1 MMKDVIYD
9 VYKSRTTPDTHN
21 NVSDLIGLY
30 IKKNMSVLTDGLI
43 NNYPILGETTRNRF
57 ASYYNITP
65 EDWKIISKSP
75 EYKLMARLA
84 DPLKLGLLYSYYET
98 RNPIFI
104 NFLGI
109 LCYSLYM
116 FKYFPRK
123 FNKLIMQYTIDE
135 FDARL
140 DYNKLGRNLL
150 IVIGK
155 KTETFLNNW
164 EKRITKHPS
173 DKLFREML
181 KDFTPRYN
189 NMINSIA
196 TAYHKNFNDP
206 DVRIQIAY
214 AKSADGKNNVAG
226 AGLFEA
232 IREIAM
238 NSLQSSSDKIL
249 TMIGLGS
256 NNPKNLK
263 YRTVFISKLPDQYIN
278 TSRICSNILDE
289 WMKRNPDHLT
299 MKNFR
304 IGFVRSMSVAR
315 NITYIFDGLDNIVY
329 NILIDKT
336 REETRMFNKIQ
347 MRKWLYQYMILTLY
361 LASGQLSVNI
371 ASLESINDIENET
384 LNGFDNTEVK

>member
-1 MMKDVIYD
+1 MKDVIYEI
-9 VYKSRTTPDTHN
+9 YKSRTTPDTHN

-75 EYKLMARLA
+75 EYRLMARLA

-155 KTETFLNNW
+155 KTESFLQNW
-164 EKRITKHPS
+164 EKRITKTPS

-238 NSLQSSSDKIL
+238 NSLQTPSSRIL
-249 TMIGLGS
+249 DMIGLGN
-256 NNPKNLK
+256 NNPKNIK
-263 YRTVFISKLPDQYIN
+263 YRTLMIAKLGDQYIN
-278 TSRICSNILDE
+278 TSRLCSNILDE
-289 WMKRNPDHLT
+289 WMKRNSEHLT

-304 IGFVRSMSVAR
+304 LGFVRAMSIAR
-315 NITYIFDGLDNIVY
+315 HITYIFDGIDNVIY
-329 NILIDKT
+329 NMLADKP
-336 REETRMFNKIQ
+336 REETRIFNKVQ
-347 MRKWLYQYMILTLY
+347 MRKWIYQYLILTLY
-361 LASGQLSVNI
+361 LSSGKLSVDI
-371 ASLESINDIENET
+371 GALESINDLYIDT
-384 LNGFDNTEVK
+384 LNGFDLTEVE

>member
-1 MMKDVIYD
+1 MKDVIYEI
-9 VYKSRTTPDTHN
+9 YKSRTTPDTHN

-65 EDWKIISKSP
+65 DDWKIISKSP
-75 EYKLMARLA
+75 EYRLMARLA

-155 KTETFLNNW
+155 KTESFLQNW
-164 EKRITKHPS
+164 EKRITKTPS

-238 NSLQSSSDKIL
+238 NSLQTPSSRIL
-249 TMIGLGS
+249 DMIGLGN
-256 NNPKNLK
+256 NNPKNIK
-263 YRTVFISKLPDQYIN
+263 YRTLMIAKLGDQYIN
-278 TSRICSNILDE
+278 TSRLCSNILDE
-289 WMKRNPDHLT
+289 WMKRNSEHLT

-304 IGFVRSMSVAR
+304 LGFVRAMSIAR
-315 NITYIFDGLDNIVY
+315 HITYIFDGIDNVIY
-329 NILIDKT
+329 NMLADKP
-336 REETRMFNKIQ
+336 REETRIFNKVQ
-347 MRKWLYQYMILTLY
+347 MRKWIYQYLILTLY
-361 LASGQLSVNI
+361 LSSGKLSVDI
-371 ASLESINDIENET
+371 GALESINDLYIDT
-384 LNGFDNTEVK
+384 LNGFDLTEVE

>member
-1 MMKDVIYD
+1 MKDVIYNI
-9 VYKSRTTPDTHN
+9 YKERTTKETHDN
-21 NVSDLIGLY
+21 ISDLIGLY

-43 NNYPILGETTRNRF
+43 NNYPILGESTRNKF
-57 ASYYNITP
+57 AAFYNISP
-65 EDWKIISKSP
+65 NDWKEITKSS

-84 DPLKLGLLYSYYET
+84 DPLKLGLLFSYFET

-155 KTETFLNNW
+155 KTESFIQNW
-164 EKRITKHPS
+164 EKRITKNPT

-238 NSLQSSSDKIL
+238 NNLQSPSSRIL
-249 TMIGLGS
+249 DMIGLGN
-256 NNPKNLK
+256 NNPKNMK
-263 YRTVFISKLPDQYIN
+263 YRTLLISRLGDQYIN
-278 TSRICSNILDE
+278 TSRVCSNILDE
-289 WMKRNPDHLT
+289 WMKRNSDKLT

-304 IGFVRSMSVAR
+304 LGFVKSMSIAR
-315 NITYIFDGLDNIVY
+315 HITYIFDALDNIIY
-329 NILIDKT
+329 NMMADKP
-336 REETRMFNKIQ
+336 REEARLYNKVQ
-347 MRKWLYQYMILTLY
+347 LRKWLYQYLLLVLY
-361 LASGQLSVNI
+361 LSSGQLSVDI
-371 ASLESINDIENET
+371 SALESISTDYDT
-384 LNGFDNTEVK
+384 LNGFDLTEV

>member
-1 MMKDVIYD
+1 MKDVIYEI
-9 VYKSRTTPDTHN
+9 YKSRTTPDTHN

-65 EDWKIISKSP
+65 DDWKIISKSP
-75 EYKLMARLA
+75 EYRLMARLA

-155 KTETFLNNW
+155 KTESFIQNW
-164 EKRITKHPS
+164 EKRITKTPS

-238 NSLQSSSDKIL
+238 NSLQTPSSRIL
-249 TMIGLGS
+249 DMIGLGN
-256 NNPKNLK
+256 NNPKNIK
-263 YRTVFISKLPDQYIN
+263 YRTLMIAKLGDQYIN
-278 TSRICSNILDE
+278 TSRLCSNILDE
-289 WMKRNPDHLT
+289 WMKRNSEHLT

-304 IGFVRSMSVAR
+304 LGFVRAMSIAR
-315 NITYIFDGLDNIVY
+315 HITYIFDGIDNVIY
-329 NILIDKT
+329 NMLADKP
-336 REETRMFNKIQ
+336 REETRIFNKVQ
-347 MRKWLYQYMILTLY
+347 MRKWIYQYLILTLY
-361 LASGQLSVNI
+361 LSSGKLSVDI
-371 ASLESINDIENET
+371 GALESINDLYIDT
-384 LNGFDNTEVK
+384 LNGFDLTEVE

>member
-1 MMKDVIYD
+1 MKDVIYEI
-9 VYKSRTTPDTHN
+9 YKSRTTPDTHN

-75 EYKLMARLA
+75 EYRLMARLA

-155 KTETFLNNW
+155 KTESFIQNW
-164 EKRITKHPS
+164 EKRITKTPS

-238 NSLQSSSDKIL
+238 NSLQTPSSRIL
-249 TMIGLGS
+249 DMIGLGN
-256 NNPKNLK
+256 NNPKNIK
-263 YRTVFISKLPDQYIN
+263 YRTLMIAKLGDQYIN
-278 TSRICSNILDE
+278 TSRLCSNILDE
-289 WMKRNPDHLT
+289 WMKRNSEHLT

-304 IGFVRSMSVAR
+304 LGFVRAMSIAR
-315 NITYIFDGLDNIVY
+315 HITYIFDGIDNVIY
-329 NILIDKT
+329 NMLADKP
-336 REETRMFNKIQ
+336 REETRIFNKVQ
-347 MRKWLYQYMILTLY
+347 MRKWIYQYLILTLY
-361 LASGQLSVNI
+361 LSSGKLSVDI
-371 ASLESINDIENET
+371 GALESINDLYIDT
-384 LNGFDNTEVK
+384 LNGFDLTEVK

>member
-1 MMKDVIYD
+1 MKDVIYNI
-9 VYKSRTTPDTHN
+9 YKERTTKETHDN
-21 NVSDLIGLY
+21 ISDLIGLY

-43 NNYPILGETTRNRF
+43 NNYPILGESTRNKF
-57 ASYYNITP
+57 AAFYNISP
-65 EDWKIISKSP
+65 NDWKEITKSS

-84 DPLKLGLLYSYYET
+84 DPLKLGLLFSYFET

-135 FDARL
+135 FDSRL

-155 KTETFLNNW
+155 KTESFIQNW
-164 EKRITKHPS
+164 EKRITKNPS

-238 NSLQSSSDKIL
+238 NNLQSPSSRIL
-249 TMIGLGS
+249 DMIGLGN
-256 NNPKNLK
+256 NNPKNMK
-263 YRTVFISKLPDQYIN
+263 YRTLLISRLGDQYIN
-278 TSRICSNILDE
+278 TSRVCSNILDE
-289 WMKRNPDHLT
+289 WMKRNSDKLT

-304 IGFVRSMSVAR
+304 LGFVRSMSIAR
-315 NITYIFDGLDNIVY
+315 HITYIFDALDNIIY
-329 NILIDKT
+329 NMMADKP
-336 REETRMFNKIQ
+336 REEARLYNKVQ
-347 MRKWLYQYMILTLY
+347 LRKWLYQYLLLVLY
-361 LASGQLSVNI
+361 LSSGQLSVDISALENI
-371 ASLESINDIENET
+371 STDYDT
-384 LNGFDNTEVK
+384 LNGFDLTEV

>member
-1 MMKDVIYD
+1 MKDVIYEI
-9 VYKSRTTPDTHN
+9 YKSRTTPDMHN

-65 EDWKIISKSP
+65 DDWKTISKSP
-75 EYKLMARLA
+75 EYRLMARLA

-155 KTETFLNNW
+155 KTESFIQNW
-164 EKRITKHPS
+164 EKRITKTPS

-238 NSLQSSSDKIL
+238 NSLQTPSSRIL
-249 TMIGLGS
+249 DMIGLGN
-256 NNPKNLK
+256 NNPKNIK
-263 YRTVFISKLPDQYIN
+263 YRTLMIAKLGDQYIN
-278 TSRICSNILDE
+278 TSRLCSNILDE
-289 WMKRNPDHLT
+289 WMKRNSEHLT

-304 IGFVRSMSVAR
+304 LGFVRAMSIAR
-315 NITYIFDGLDNIVY
+315 HITYIFDGIDNVIY
-329 NILIDKT
+329 NMLADKP
-336 REETRMFNKIQ
+336 REETRIFNKVQ
-347 MRKWLYQYMILTLY
+347 MRKWIYQYLILTLY
-361 LASGQLSVNI
+361 LSSGKLSVDI
-371 ASLESINDIENET
+371 GALENINDLYIDT
-384 LNGFDNTEVK
+384 LNGFDLTEVE

>member
-1 MMKDVIYD
+1 MKDVIYEI
-9 VYKSRTTPDTHN
+9 YKSRTTPDTHN

-75 EYKLMARLA
+75 EYRLMARLA

-155 KTETFLNNW
+155 KTESFLQNW
-164 EKRITKHPS
+164 EKRITKTPS

-238 NSLQSSSDKIL
+238 NSLQTPSSRIL
-249 TMIGLGS
+249 DMIGLGN
-256 NNPKNLK
+256 NNPKNIK
-263 YRTVFISKLPDQYIN
+263 YRTLMISKLGDQYIN
-278 TSRICSNILDE
+278 TSRLCSNILDE
-289 WMKRNPDHLT
+289 WMKRNSEHLT

-304 IGFVRSMSVAR
+304 LGFVRAMSIAR
-315 NITYIFDGLDNIVY
+315 HITYIFDGIDNVIY
-329 NILIDKT
+329 NMLADKP
-336 REETRMFNKIQ
+336 REETRIFNKVQ
-347 MRKWLYQYMILTLY
+347 MRKWIYQYLILTLY
-361 LASGQLSVNI
+361 LSSGKLSVDI
-371 ASLESINDIENET
+371 GALESINDLYIDT
-384 LNGFDNTEVK
+384 LNGFDLTEVE

>member
-1 MMKDVIYD
+1 MKDVIYEI
-9 VYKSRTTPDTHN
+9 YKSRTTPDTHN

-30 IKKNMSVLTDGLI
+30 IKKNMTVLTDGLI

-155 KTETFLNNW
+155 KTESFIQNW
-164 EKRITKHPS
+164 EKRITKTPS

-238 NSLQSSSDKIL
+238 NSLQTPSSRIL
-249 TMIGLGS
+249 DMIGLGN
-256 NNPKNLK
+256 NNPKNIK
-263 YRTVFISKLPDQYIN
+263 YRTLMIAKLGDQYIN
-278 TSRICSNILDE
+278 TSRLCSNILDE
-289 WMKRNPDHLT
+289 WMKRNSEHLT

-304 IGFVRSMSVAR
+304 LRFVRAMSIAR
-315 NITYIFDGLDNIVY
+315 HITYIFDGIDNVIY
-329 NILIDKT
+329 NMLADKP
-336 REETRMFNKIQ
+336 REETRIFNKVQ
-347 MRKWLYQYMILTLY
+347 MRKWIYQYLILTLY
-361 LASGQLSVNI
+361 LSSGKLSVDI
-371 ASLESINDIENET
+371 GALESINDLYIDT
-384 LNGFDNTEVK
+384 LNGFDLTEVE

>member
-1 MMKDVIYD
+1 MKDVIYNI
-9 VYKSRTTPDTHN
+9 YKERTTKETHDN
-21 NVSDLIGLY
+21 ISDLIGLY

-43 NNYPILGETTRNRF
+43 NNYPILGESTRNKF
-57 ASYYNITP
+57 AAFYNISP
-65 EDWKIISKSP
+65 NDWKEISKSS
-75 EYKLMARLA
+75 EYRLMARLA
-84 DPLKLGLLYSYYET
+84 DPLKLGLLFSYFET

-155 KTETFLNNW
+155 KTESFIQNW
-164 EKRITKHPS
+164 EKRITKNPS

-238 NSLQSSSDKIL
+238 NNLQSPSSRIL
-249 TMIGLGS
+249 DMIGLGN
-256 NNPKNLK
+256 NNPKNMK
-263 YRTVFISKLPDQYIN
+263 YRTLLISKLGDQYIN
-278 TSRICSNILDE
+278 TSRVCSNILDE
-289 WMKRNPDHLT
+289 WMKRNSDKLT

-304 IGFVRSMSVAR
+304 LGFVRSMSIAR
-315 NITYIFDGLDNIVY
+315 HITYIFDALDNIIY
-329 NILIDKT
+329 NMMADKP
-336 REETRMFNKIQ
+336 REEARLYNKVQ
-347 MRKWLYQYMILTLY
+347 LRKWLYQYLLLVLY
-361 LASGQLSVNI
+361 LSSGQLSVDI
-371 ASLESINDIENET
+371 SALESINTDYDT
-384 LNGFDNTEVK
+384 LNGFDLTEV

>member
-1 MMKDVIYD
+1 MKDVIYNI
-9 VYKSRTTPDTHN
+9 YKERTTKETHDN
-21 NVSDLIGLY
+21 ISDLIGLY

-43 NNYPILGETTRNRF
+43 NNYPILGESTRNKF
-57 ASYYNITP
+57 AAFYNISP
-65 EDWKIISKSP
+65 NDWKEISKSS
-75 EYKLMARLA
+75 EYRLMARLA
-84 DPLKLGLLYSYYET
+84 DPLKLGLLFSYFET

-135 FDARL
+135 FDSRL

-155 KTETFLNNW
+155 KTESFIQNW
-164 EKRITKHPS
+164 EKRITKNPS

-238 NSLQSSSDKIL
+238 NNLQSPSNRIL
-249 TMIGLGS
+249 DMIGLGN
-256 NNPKNLK
+256 NNPKNMK
-263 YRTVFISKLPDQYIN
+263 YRTLLISRLGDQYIN
-278 TSRICSNILDE
+278 TSRVCSNILDE
-289 WMKRNPDHLT
+289 WMKRNSDKLT

-304 IGFVRSMSVAR
+304 LGFVRSMSIAR
-315 NITYIFDGLDNIVY
+315 HITYIFDALDNIIY
-329 NILIDKT
+329 NMMADKP
-336 REETRMFNKIQ
+336 REEARLYNKVQ
-347 MRKWLYQYMILTLY
+347 LRKWLYQYLLLVLY
-361 LASGQLSVNI
+361 LSSGQLSVDI
-371 ASLESINDIENET
+371 SALESINTDYDT
-384 LNGFDNTEVK
+384 LNGFDLTEV

>member
-1 MMKDVIYD
+1 MKDVIYEI
-9 VYKSRTTPDTHN
+9 YKSRTTPDTHN

-65 EDWKIISKSP
+65 DDWKTISKSP
-75 EYKLMARLA
+75 EYRLMARLA

-155 KTETFLNNW
+155 KTESFIQNW
-164 EKRITKHPS
+164 EKRITKTPS

-238 NSLQSSSDKIL
+238 NSLQTPSSRIL
-249 TMIGLGS
+249 DMIGLGN
-256 NNPKNLK
+256 NNPKNIK
-263 YRTVFISKLPDQYIN
+263 YRTLIIAKLGDQYIN
-278 TSRICSNILDE
+278 TSRLCSNILDE
-289 WMKRNPDHLT
+289 WMKRNSEHLT

-304 IGFVRSMSVAR
+304 LGFVRAMSIAR
-315 NITYIFDGLDNIVY
+315 HITYIFDGIDNVIY
-329 NILIDKT
+329 NMLADKP
-336 REETRMFNKIQ
+336 REETRIFNKVQ
-347 MRKWLYQYMILTLY
+347 MRKWIYQYLILTLY
-361 LASGQLSVNI
+361 LSSGKLSVDI
-371 ASLESINDIENET
+371 GALESINDLYIDT
-384 LNGFDNTEVK
+384 LNGFDLTEVE

>member
-1 MMKDVIYD
+1 MKDVIYEI
-9 VYKSRTTPDTHN
+9 YKSRTTPDTHN

-65 EDWKIISKSP
+65 EDWKVISKSP
-75 EYKLMARLA
+75 EYRLMARLA

-155 KTETFLNNW
+155 KTESFIQNW
-164 EKRITKHPS
+164 EKRITKTPS

-238 NSLQSSSDKIL
+238 NSLQTPSSRIL
-249 TMIGLGS
+249 DMIGLGN
-256 NNPKNLK
+256 NNPKNIK
-263 YRTVFISKLPDQYIN
+263 YRTLMIAKLGDQYIN
-278 TSRICSNILDE
+278 TSRLCSNILDE
-289 WMKRNPDHLT
+289 WMKRNSEHLT

-304 IGFVRSMSVAR
+304 LGFVRAMSIAR
-315 NITYIFDGLDNIVY
+315 HITYIFDGIDNVIY
-329 NILIDKT
+329 NMLADKP
-336 REETRMFNKIQ
+336 REETRIFNKVQ
-347 MRKWLYQYMILTLY
+347 MRKWIYQYLILTLY
-361 LASGQLSVNI
+361 LSSGKLSVDI
-371 ASLESINDIENET
+371 GALESINDLYIDT
-384 LNGFDNTEVK
+384 LNGFDLTEVE

>member
-1 MMKDVIYD
+1 MKDVIYNI
-9 VYKSRTTPDTHN
+9 YKERTTKETHDN
-21 NVSDLIGLY
+21 ISDLIGLY

-43 NNYPILGETTRNRF
+43 NNYPILGESTRNKF
-57 ASYYNITP
+57 AAFYNISP
-65 EDWKIISKSP
+65 NDWKEISKSS
-75 EYKLMARLA
+75 EYRLMARLA
-84 DPLKLGLLYSYYET
+84 DTLKLGLLFSYFET

-135 FDARL
+135 FDSRL

-155 KTETFLNNW
+155 KTESFIQNW
-164 EKRITKHPS
+164 EKRITKNPS

-238 NSLQSSSDKIL
+238 NNLQSPSSRIL
-249 TMIGLGS
+249 DMIGLGN
-256 NNPKNLK
+256 NNPKNMK
-263 YRTVFISKLPDQYIN
+263 YRTLLISRLGDQYIN
-278 TSRICSNILDE
+278 TSRVCSNILDE
-289 WMKRNPDHLT
+289 WMKRNSDKLT

-304 IGFVRSMSVAR
+304 LGFVRSMSIAR
-315 NITYIFDGLDNIVY
+315 HITYIFDALDNIIY
-329 NILIDKT
+329 NMMADKP
-336 REETRMFNKIQ
+336 REEARLYNKVQ
-347 MRKWLYQYMILTLY
+347 LRKWLYQYLLLVLY
-361 LASGQLSVNI
+361 LSSGQLSVDI
-371 ASLESINDIENET
+371 SALESINTDYDT
-384 LNGFDNTEVK
+384 LNGFDLTEV

>member
-1 MMKDVIYD
+1 MKDVIYEI
-9 VYKSRTTPDTHN
+9 YKSRTTPDTHN

-43 NNYPILGETTRNRF
+43 NNYPILGESTRNRF

-65 EDWKIISKSP
+65 EDWKTISKSP
-75 EYKLMARLA
+75 EYRLMARLA

-155 KTETFLNNW
+155 KTETFLQNW
-164 EKRITKHPS
+164 DRRITKQPS

-214 AKSADGKNNVAG
+214 AKSTDGKNNVAG

-238 NSLQSSSDKIL
+238 NSLQTPSNRIL
-249 TMIGLGS
+249 DMIGLGN
-256 NNPKNLK
+256 NNPKNMK
-263 YRTVFISKLPDQYIN
+263 YRTLIIAKLGGQYIN
-278 TSRICSNILDE
+278 SSRLCSNILDE
-289 WMKRNPDHLT
+289 WMKRNSEHLT

-304 IGFVRSMSVAR
+304 LGFVRAMSIAR
-315 NITYIFDGLDNIVY
+315 HITYIFDGIDNMIY
-329 NILIDKT
+329 NMLSDKP
-336 REETRMFNKIQ
+336 REETRMYNKVQ
-347 MRKWLYQYMILTLY
+347 MRKWLYQYLILTLY
-361 LASGQLSVNI
+361 LSSGKLSVDI
-371 ASLESINDIENET
+371 GALESINDLDIYT

>member
-1 MMKDVIYD
+1 MKDIIYST
-9 VYKSRTTPDTHN
+9 YKSRTTSDTHN

-43 NNYPILGETTRNRF
+43 NNYPILGEATRNRF
-57 ASYYNITP
+57 ASYYNISP
-65 EDWKIISKSP
+65 EDWRNITKSP

-98 RNPIFI
+98 KNPIFI

-109 LCYSLYM
+109 VCYSLYM

-155 KTETFLNNW
+155 KTESFIQNW
-164 EKRITKHPS
+164 EKRITKTPS

-214 AKSADGKNNVAG
+214 SKSADGKNNVAG

-238 NSLQSSSDKIL
+238 NSLQTASSRIL
-249 TMIGLGS
+249 DMIGLSS
-256 NNPKNLK
+256 NNPKNMK
-263 YRTVFISKLPDQYIN
+263 YRTLIISKFSDQYIN
-278 TSRICSNILDE
+278 TSRLCSNLLDE
-289 WMKRNPDHLT
+289 WMKRNSEHLT

-304 IGFVRSMSVAR
+304 LTFVRGMSVAR
-315 NITYIFDGLDNIVY
+315 HITYIYDGIDNIIY
-329 NILIDKT
+329 NMMSDKP
-336 REETRMFNKIQ
+336 REEARLFNKVQ
-347 MRKWLYQYMILTLY
+347 LRKWIYQYLLLTLY
-361 LASGQLSVNI
+361 LSSNKLSVDI
-371 ASLESINDIENET
+371 GALESINELYIDT
-384 LNGFDNTEVK
+384 LNGFDLTEVN

>member
-1 MMKDVIYD
+1 MKDVIYEI
-9 VYKSRTTPDTHN
+9 YKSRTTPDTHN

-75 EYKLMARLA
+75 EYRLMARLA

-155 KTETFLNNW
+155 KTESFIQNW
-164 EKRITKHPS
+164 EKRITKTPS

-238 NSLQSSSDKIL
+238 NSLQTPSSRIL
-249 TMIGLGS
+249 DMIGLGN
-256 NNPKNLK
+256 NNPKNIK
-263 YRTVFISKLPDQYIN
+263 YRTLMISKLGDQYIN
-278 TSRICSNILDE
+278 TSRLCSNILDE
-289 WMKRNPDHLT
+289 WMKRNSEHLT

-304 IGFVRSMSVAR
+304 LGFVRAMSIAR
-315 NITYIFDGLDNIVY
+315 HITYIFDGIDNVIY
-329 NILIDKT
+329 NMLADKP
-336 REETRMFNKIQ
+336 REETRIFNKVQ
-347 MRKWLYQYMILTLY
+347 MRKWIYQYLILTLY
-361 LASGQLSVNI
+361 LSSGKLSVDI
-371 ASLESINDIENET
+371 GALESINDLYIDT
-384 LNGFDNTEVK
+384 LNGFDLTEVE

>member
-1 MMKDVIYD
+1 MKDVIYEI
-9 VYKSRTTPDTHN
+9 YKSRTTPDTHN

-75 EYKLMARLA
+75 EYRLMARLA

-155 KTETFLNNW
+155 KTESFIQNW
-164 EKRITKHPS
+164 EKRITKIPS

-238 NSLQSSSDKIL
+238 NSLQTPSSRIL
-249 TMIGLGS
+249 DMIGLGN
-256 NNPKNLK
+256 NNPKNIK
-263 YRTVFISKLPDQYIN
+263 YRTLMIAKLGDQYIN
-278 TSRICSNILDE
+278 TSRLCSNILDE
-289 WMKRNPDHLT
+289 WMKRNSEHLT

-304 IGFVRSMSVAR
+304 LGFVRAMSIAR
-315 NITYIFDGLDNIVY
+315 HITYIFDGIDNVIY
-329 NILIDKT
+329 NMLADKP
-336 REETRMFNKIQ
+336 REETRIFNKVQ
-347 MRKWLYQYMILTLY
+347 MRKWIYQYLILTLY
-361 LASGQLSVNI
+361 LSSGKLSVDI
-371 ASLESINDIENET
+371 GALESINDLYIDT
-384 LNGFDNTEVK
+384 LNGFDLTEVE

>member
-1 MMKDVIYD
+1 MKDVIYEI
-9 VYKSRTTPDTHN
+9 YKSRTTPDTHN

-75 EYKLMARLA
+75 EYRLMARLA

-155 KTETFLNNW
+155 KTESFIQNW
-164 EKRITKHPS
+164 EKRITKTPS

-238 NSLQSSSDKIL
+238 NSLQTPSSRIL
-249 TMIGLGS
+249 DMIGLGN
-256 NNPKNLK
+256 NNPKNIK
-263 YRTVFISKLPDQYIN
+263 YRTLIITKLGDQYIN
-278 TSRICSNILDE
+278 TSRLCSNILDE
-289 WMKRNPDHLT
+289 WMKRNSEHLT

-304 IGFVRSMSVAR
+304 LGFVRAMSIAR
-315 NITYIFDGLDNIVY
+315 HITYIFDGIDNVIY
-329 NILIDKT
+329 NMLADKP
-336 REETRMFNKIQ
+336 REETRIFNKVQ
-347 MRKWLYQYMILTLY
+347 MRKWIYQYLILTLY
-361 LASGQLSVNI
+361 LSSGKLSVDI
-371 ASLESINDIENET
+371 GALESINDLYIDT
-384 LNGFDNTEVK
+384 LNGFDLTEVE

>member
-1 MMKDVIYD
+1 MKDVIYNI
-9 VYKSRTTPDTHN
+9 YKERTTKETHDN
-21 NVSDLIGLY
+21 ISDLIGLY

-43 NNYPILGETTRNRF
+43 NNYPILGESTRNKF
-57 ASYYNITP
+57 ATFYNISP
-65 EDWKIISKSP
+65 NDWKEISKSS
-75 EYKLMARLA
+75 EYRLMARLA
-84 DPLKLGLLYSYYET
+84 DPLKLGLLFSYFET

-155 KTETFLNNW
+155 KTESFIQNW
-164 EKRITKHPS
+164 EKRITKNPS

-238 NSLQSSSDKIL
+238 NNLQSPSSRIL
-249 TMIGLGS
+249 DMIGLGN
-256 NNPKNLK
+256 NNPKNMK
-263 YRTVFISKLPDQYIN
+263 YRTLLISRLGDQYIN
-278 TSRICSNILDE
+278 TSRVCSNILDE
-289 WMKRNPDHLT
+289 WMKRNSDKLT

-304 IGFVRSMSVAR
+304 LGFVRSMSIAR
-315 NITYIFDGLDNIVY
+315 HITYIFDALDNIIY
-329 NILIDKT
+329 NMMADKP
-336 REETRMFNKIQ
+336 REEARLYNKVQ
-347 MRKWLYQYMILTLY
+347 LRKWLYQYLLLVLY
-361 LASGQLSVNI
+361 LSSGQLSVDI
-371 ASLESINDIENET
+371 SAFESINTDYDT
-384 LNGFDNTEVK
+384 LNGFDLTEV

>member
-1 MMKDVIYD
+1 MKDVIYEI
-9 VYKSRTTPDTHN
+9 YKSRTTPDTHN

-75 EYKLMARLA
+75 EYRLMARLA

-155 KTETFLNNW
+155 KTESFIQNW
-164 EKRITKHPS
+164 EKRITKTPS

-238 NSLQSSSDKIL
+238 NSLQTPSSRIL
-249 TMIGLGS
+249 DMIGLGN
-256 NNPKNLK
+256 NNPKNIK
-263 YRTVFISKLPDQYIN
+263 YRTLIIAKLGDQYIN
-278 TSRICSNILDE
+278 TSRLCSNILDE
-289 WMKRNPDHLT
+289 WMKRNSEHLT

-304 IGFVRSMSVAR
+304 LGFVRAMSIAR
-315 NITYIFDGLDNIVY
+315 HITYIFDGIDNVIY
-329 NILIDKT
+329 NMLADKP
-336 REETRMFNKIQ
+336 REETRIFNKVQ
-347 MRKWLYQYMILTLY
+347 MRKWIYQYLILTLY
-361 LASGQLSVNI
+361 LSSGKLSVDI
-371 ASLESINDIENET
+371 GALESINDLYIDT
-384 LNGFDNTEVK
+384 LNGFDLTEVE

>member
-1 MMKDVIYD
+1 MKDVIYNI
-9 VYKSRTTPDTHN
+9 YKERTTKETHDN
-21 NVSDLIGLY
+21 ISDLIGLY

-43 NNYPILGETTRNRF
+43 NNYPILGESTRNKF
-57 ASYYNITP
+57 AAFYNISP
-65 EDWKIISKSP
+65 NDWKEISKSP
-75 EYKLMARLA
+75 EYRLMSRLA
-84 DPLKLGLLYSYYET
+84 DPLKLGLLFSYYET

-135 FDARL
+135 FDSRL

-155 KTETFLNNW
+155 KTESFIQNW
-164 EKRITKHPS
+164 EKRITKNPS

-232 IREIAM
+232 IREISM
-238 NSLQSSSDKIL
+238 NNLQSPSSRIL
-249 TMIGLGS
+249 DMIGLGN
-256 NNPKNLK
+256 NNPKNMK
-263 YRTVFISKLPDQYIN
+263 YRTLLISKLGDQYIN
-278 TSRICSNILDE
+278 TSRVCSNILDE
-289 WMKRNPDHLT
+289 WMKRNSDKLT

-304 IGFVRSMSVAR
+304 LGFVKSMSIAR
-315 NITYIFDGLDNIVY
+315 HITYIFDALDNIIY
-329 NILIDKT
+329 NMMADKP
-336 REETRMFNKIQ
+336 REEVRMYNKVQ
-347 MRKWLYQYMILTLY
+347 LRKWLYQYLLLVLY
-361 LASGQLSVNI
+361 LSSGQLSVDI
-371 ASLESINDIENET
+371 SALESINADYDT
-384 LNGFDNTEVK
+384 LNGFDLTEV

>member
-1 MMKDVIYD
+1 MKDVIYEI
-9 VYKSRTTPDTHN
+9 YKSRTTPDTHN
-21 NVSDLIGLY
+21 NVSDLIGIY
-30 IKKNMSVLTDGLI
+30 IKKNMSVLKDGLI

-75 EYKLMARLA
+75 EYRLMARLA

-155 KTETFLNNW
+155 KTESFLQNW
-164 EKRITKHPS
+164 EKHITKTPS

-238 NSLQSSSDKIL
+238 NSLQTPSSRIL
-249 TMIGLGS
+249 DMIGLGN
-256 NNPKNLK
+256 NNPKNIK
-263 YRTVFISKLPDQYIN
+263 YRTLMIAKLGDQYIN
-278 TSRICSNILDE
+278 TSRLCSNILDE
-289 WMKRNPDHLT
+289 WMKRNSEHLT

-304 IGFVRSMSVAR
+304 LGFVRTMSIAR
-315 NITYIFDGLDNIVY
+315 HITYIFDGIDNVIY
-329 NILIDKT
+329 NMLADKP
-336 REETRMFNKIQ
+336 REETRIFNKVQ
-347 MRKWLYQYMILTLY
+347 MRKWIYQYLILTLY
-361 LASGQLSVNI
+361 LSSGKLSVDI
-371 ASLESINDIENET
+371 GALESINDLYIDT
-384 LNGFDNTEVK
+384 LNGFDLTEVE

>member
-1 MMKDVIYD
+1 MKDVIYEI
-9 VYKSRTTPDTHN
+9 YKSRTTPDMHN

-75 EYKLMARLA
+75 EYRLMARLA

-155 KTETFLNNW
+155 KTESFIQNW
-164 EKRITKHPS
+164 EKRITKTPS

-238 NSLQSSSDKIL
+238 NSLQTPSSRIL
-249 TMIGLGS
+249 DMIGLGN
-256 NNPKNLK
+256 NNPKNIK
-263 YRTVFISKLPDQYIN
+263 YRTLMIAKLGDQYIN
-278 TSRICSNILDE
+278 TSRLCSNILDE
-289 WMKRNPDHLT
+289 WMKRNSEHLT

-304 IGFVRSMSVAR
+304 LGFVRAMSIAR
-315 NITYIFDGLDNIVY
+315 HITYIFDGIDNVIY
-329 NILIDKT
+329 NMLADKP
-336 REETRMFNKIQ
+336 REETRIFNKVQ
-347 MRKWLYQYMILTLY
+347 MRKWIYQYLILTLY
-361 LASGQLSVNI
+361 LSSGKLSVDI
-371 ASLESINDIENET
+371 GALESINDLYIDT
-384 LNGFDNTEVK
+384 LNGFDLTEVE

>member
-1 MMKDVIYD
+1 MKDVIYEI
-9 VYKSRTTPDTHN
+9 YKSRTTPDTHN

-65 EDWKIISKSP
+65 DDWKTISKSP
-75 EYKLMARLA
+75 EYRLMARLA

-155 KTETFLNNW
+155 KTESFLQNW
-164 EKRITKHPS
+164 EKRITKTPS

-238 NSLQSSSDKIL
+238 NSLQTPSSRIL
-249 TMIGLGS
+249 DMIGLGN
-256 NNPKNLK
+256 NNPKNIK
-263 YRTVFISKLPDQYIN
+263 YRTLMIAKLGDQYIN
-278 TSRICSNILDE
+278 TSRLCSNILDE
-289 WMKRNPDHLT
+289 WMKRNSEHLT

-304 IGFVRSMSVAR
+304 LGFVRAMSIAR
-315 NITYIFDGLDNIVY
+315 HITYIFDGIDNVIY
-329 NILIDKT
+329 NMLADKS
-336 REETRMFNKIQ
+336 REETRIFNKVQ
-347 MRKWLYQYMILTLY
+347 MRKWIYQYLILTLY
-361 LASGQLSVNI
+361 LSSGKLSVDI
-371 ASLESINDIENET
+371 GALESINDLYIDT
-384 LNGFDNTEVK
+384 LNGFDLTEVE

>member
-1 MMKDVIYD
+1 MKDVIYEI
-9 VYKSRTTPDTHN
+9 YKSRTTPDTHN

-75 EYKLMARLA
+75 EYRLMARLA
-84 DPLKLGLLYSYYET
+84 DPLKLGLLFSYYET

-155 KTETFLNNW
+155 KTESFIQNW
-164 EKRITKHPS
+164 EKRITKTPS

-238 NSLQSSSDKIL
+238 NSLQTPSSRIL
-249 TMIGLGS
+249 DMIGLGN
-256 NNPKNLK
+256 NNPKNIK
-263 YRTVFISKLPDQYIN
+263 YRTLIIAKLGDQYIN
-278 TSRICSNILDE
+278 TSRLCSNILDE
-289 WMKRNPDHLT
+289 WMKRNSEHLT

-304 IGFVRSMSVAR
+304 LGFVRAMSIAR
-315 NITYIFDGLDNIVY
+315 HITYIFDGIDNVIY
-329 NILIDKT
+329 NMLADKP
-336 REETRMFNKIQ
+336 REETRIFNKVQ
-347 MRKWLYQYMILTLY
+347 MRKWIYQYLILTLY
-361 LASGQLSVNI
+361 LSSGKLSVDI
-371 ASLESINDIENET
+371 GALESINDLYIDT
-384 LNGFDNTEVK
+384 LNGFDLTEVE

>member
-1 MMKDVIYD
+1 MKDVIYNI
-9 VYKSRTTPDTHN
+9 YKERTTKETHDN
-21 NVSDLIGLY
+21 ISDLIGLY

-43 NNYPILGETTRNRF
+43 NNYPILGESTRNKF
-57 ASYYNITP
+57 AAFYNISP
-65 EDWKIISKSP
+65 NDWKEITKSS

-84 DPLKLGLLYSYYET
+84 DPLKLGLLFSYFET

-155 KTETFLNNW
+155 KTESFIQNW
-164 EKRITKHPS
+164 EKRITKNPS

-238 NSLQSSSDKIL
+238 NNLQSPSSRIL
-249 TMIGLGS
+249 DMIGLGN
-256 NNPKNLK
+256 NNPKNMK
-263 YRTVFISKLPDQYIN
+263 YRTLLISRLGDQYIN
-278 TSRICSNILDE
+278 TSRVCSNILDE
-289 WMKRNPDHLT
+289 WMKRNSDKLT

-304 IGFVRSMSVAR
+304 LGFVRSMSIAR
-315 NITYIFDGLDNIVY
+315 HITYIFDALDNIIY
-329 NILIDKT
+329 NMMADKP
-336 REETRMFNKIQ
+336 REEARLYNKVQ
-347 MRKWLYQYMILTLY
+347 LRKWLYQYLLLVLY
-361 LASGQLSVNI
+361 LSSGQLSVDI
-371 ASLESINDIENET
+371 SALESINTDYDT
-384 LNGFDNTEVK
+384 LNGFDLTEV

>member
-1 MMKDVIYD
+1 MKDVIYEI
-9 VYKSRTTPDTHN
+9 YKSRTTPDTHN

-43 NNYPILGETTRNRF
+43 NNYPILGESTRNRF

-65 EDWKIISKSP
+65 EDWKAISKSP
-75 EYKLMARLA
+75 EYRLMARLA

-155 KTETFLNNW
+155 KTETFLQNW
-164 EKRITKHPS
+164 DRRITKNPS

-214 AKSADGKNNVAG
+214 AKSTDGKNNVAG

-238 NSLQSSSDKIL
+238 NSLQTPSNRIL
-249 TMIGLGS
+249 DMIGLGN
-256 NNPKNLK
+256 NNPKNMK
-263 YRTVFISKLPDQYIN
+263 YRTLIIAKLGGQYIN
-278 TSRICSNILDE
+278 SSRLCSNILDE
-289 WMKRNPDHLT
+289 WMKRNSEHLT

-304 IGFVRSMSVAR
+304 LGFVRAMSIAR
-315 NITYIFDGLDNIVY
+315 HITYIFDGIDNMIY
-329 NILIDKT
+329 NMLSDKP
-336 REETRMFNKIQ
+336 REETRMYNKVQ
-347 MRKWLYQYMILTLY
+347 MRKWLYQYLILTLY
-361 LASGQLSVNI
+361 LSSGKLSVDI
-371 ASLESINDIENET
+371 GALESISEIDMDT

>member
-1 MMKDVIYD
+1 MKDVIYNI
-9 VYKSRTTPDTHN
+9 YKERTTKETHDN
-21 NVSDLIGLY
+21 ISDLIGLY

-43 NNYPILGETTRNRF
+43 NNYPILGESTRNKF
-57 ASYYNITP
+57 AAFYNISP
-65 EDWKIISKSP
+65 NDWKEITKTS

-84 DPLKLGLLYSYYET
+84 DPLKLGLLFSYFET

-155 KTETFLNNW
+155 KTESFIQNW
-164 EKRITKHPS
+164 EKRITKNPS

-238 NSLQSSSDKIL
+238 NNLQSPSSRIL
-249 TMIGLGS
+249 DMIGLGN
-256 NNPKNLK
+256 NNPKNMK
-263 YRTVFISKLPDQYIN
+263 YRTLLISRLGDQYIN
-278 TSRICSNILDE
+278 TSRVCSNILDE
-289 WMKRNPDHLT
+289 WMKRNSDKLT

-304 IGFVRSMSVAR
+304 LGFVRSMSIAR
-315 NITYIFDGLDNIVY
+315 HITYIFDALDNIIY
-329 NILIDKT
+329 NMMSDKP
-336 REETRMFNKIQ
+336 REEARLYNKVQ
-347 MRKWLYQYMILTLY
+347 LRKWLYQYLLLVLY
-361 LASGQLSVNI
+361 LSSGQLSVDI
-371 ASLESINDIENET
+371 SALESINTDYDT
-384 LNGFDNTEVK
+384 LNGFDLTEV

>member
-1 MMKDVIYD
+1 MKDVIYNI
-9 VYKSRTTPDTHN
+9 YKERTTKETHDN
-21 NVSDLIGLY
+21 ISDLIGLY

-43 NNYPILGETTRNRF
+43 NNYPILGESTRNKF
-57 ASYYNITP
+57 AAFYNISP
-65 EDWKIISKSP
+65 NDWKEISKSS
-75 EYKLMARLA
+75 EYRLMARLA
-84 DPLKLGLLYSYYET
+84 DPLKLGLLFSYFET

-155 KTETFLNNW
+155 KTESFIQNW
-164 EKRITKHPS
+164 EKRITKNPS

-238 NSLQSSSDKIL
+238 NNLQSPSSRIL
-249 TMIGLGS
+249 DMIGLGN
-256 NNPKNLK
+256 NNPKNMK
-263 YRTVFISKLPDQYIN
+263 YRTLLISRLGDQYIN
-278 TSRICSNILDE
+278 TSRVCSNILDE
-289 WMKRNPDHLT
+289 WMKRNSDKLT

-304 IGFVRSMSVAR
+304 LGFVRSMSIAR
-315 NITYIFDGLDNIVY
+315 HITYIFDALDNIIY
-329 NILIDKT
+329 NMMADKP
-336 REETRMFNKIQ
+336 REEARLYNKVQ
-347 MRKWLYQYMILTLY
+347 LRKWLYQYLLLVLY
-361 LASGQLSVNI
+361 LSSGQLSVDI
-371 ASLESINDIENET
+371 SALESINTDYDT
-384 LNGFDNTEVK
+384 LNGFDLTEV

>member
-1 MMKDVIYD
+1 MKDVIYNI
-9 VYKSRTTPDTHN
+9 YKERTTKETHDN
-21 NVSDLIGLY
+21 ISDLIGLY

-43 NNYPILGETTRNRF
+43 NNYPILGESTRNKF
-57 ASYYNITP
+57 ASFYNISP
-65 EDWKIISKSP
+65 NDWKEISKSS
-75 EYKLMARLA
+75 EYRLMARLA
-84 DPLKLGLLYSYYET
+84 DPLKLGLLFSYFET

-155 KTETFLNNW
+155 KTESFIQNW
-164 EKRITKHPS
+164 EKRITKNPS

-238 NSLQSSSDKIL
+238 NNLQSPSSRIL
-249 TMIGLGS
+249 DMIGLGN
-256 NNPKNLK
+256 NNPKNMK
-263 YRTVFISKLPDQYIN
+263 YRTLLISRLGDQYIN
-278 TSRICSNILDE
+278 TSRVCSNILDE
-289 WMKRNPDHLT
+289 WMKRNSDKLT

-304 IGFVRSMSVAR
+304 LGFVKSMSIAR
-315 NITYIFDGLDNIVY
+315 HITYIFDALDNIIY
-329 NILIDKT
+329 NMMSDKP
-336 REETRMFNKIQ
+336 REEARLYNKVQ
-347 MRKWLYQYMILTLY
+347 LRKWLYQYLLLVLY
-361 LASGQLSVNI
+361 LSSGQLSVDI
-371 ASLESINDIENET
+371 SALESINTDYDT
-384 LNGFDNTEVK
+384 LNGFDLTEV

>member
-1 MMKDVIYD
+1 MKDVIYNI
-9 VYKSRTTPDTHN
+9 YKERTTKETHDN
-21 NVSDLIGLY
+21 ISDLIGLY

-43 NNYPILGETTRNRF
+43 NNYPILGESTRNKF
-57 ASYYNITP
+57 AAFYNISP
-65 EDWKIISKSP
+65 NDWKEITKSS
-75 EYKLMARLA
+75 EYRLMARLA
-84 DPLKLGLLYSYYET
+84 DPLKLGLLFSYFET

-155 KTETFLNNW
+155 KTESFIQNW
-164 EKRITKHPS
+164 EKRITKNPS

-238 NSLQSSSDKIL
+238 NNLQSPSSRIL
-249 TMIGLGS
+249 DMIGLGN
-256 NNPKNLK
+256 NNPKNMK
-263 YRTVFISKLPDQYIN
+263 YRTLLISRLGDQYIN
-278 TSRICSNILDE
+278 TSRVCSNILDE
-289 WMKRNPDHLT
+289 WMKRNSDKLT

-304 IGFVRSMSVAR
+304 LGFVRSMSIAR
-315 NITYIFDGLDNIVY
+315 HITYIFDALDNIIY
-329 NILIDKT
+329 NMMSDKP
-336 REETRMFNKIQ
+336 REEARLYNKVQ
-347 MRKWLYQYMILTLY
+347 LRKWLYQYLLLVLY
-361 LASGQLSVNI
+361 LSSGQLSVDI
-371 ASLESINDIENET
+371 SALESINTDYDT
-384 LNGFDNTEVK
+384 LNGFDLTEV

>member
-1 MMKDVIYD
+1 MKDVIYNI
-9 VYKSRTTPDTHN
+9 YKERTTKETHDN
-21 NVSDLIGLY
+21 ISDLIGLY

-43 NNYPILGETTRNRF
+43 NNYPILGESTRDKF
-57 ASYYNITP
+57 AAFYNISP
-65 EDWKIISKSP
+65 NDWKEISKSS

-84 DPLKLGLLYSYYET
+84 DPLKLGLLFSYFET

-155 KTETFLNNW
+155 KTESFIQNW
-164 EKRITKHPS
+164 EKRITKNPS

-238 NSLQSSSDKIL
+238 NNLQSPSSRIL
-249 TMIGLGS
+249 DMIGLGN
-256 NNPKNLK
+256 NNPKNMK
-263 YRTVFISKLPDQYIN
+263 YRTLLISRLGDQYIN
-278 TSRICSNILDE
+278 TSRVCSNILDE
-289 WMKRNPDHLT
+289 WMKRNSDKLT

-304 IGFVRSMSVAR
+304 LGFVRSMSIAR
-315 NITYIFDGLDNIVY
+315 HITYIFDALDNIIY
-329 NILIDKT
+329 NMMADKP
-336 REETRMFNKIQ
+336 REEARLYNKVQ
-347 MRKWLYQYMILTLY
+347 LRKWLYQYLLLVLY
-361 LASGQLSVNI
+361 LSSGQLSVDI
-371 ASLESINDIENET
+371 SALESINTDYDT
-384 LNGFDNTEVK
+384 LNGFDLTEV

>member
-1 MMKDVIYD
+1 MKDVIYNI
-9 VYKSRTTPDTHN
+9 YKERTTKETHDN
-21 NVSDLIGLY
+21 ISDLISLY

-43 NNYPILGETTRNRF
+43 NNYPILGESTRNKF
-57 ASYYNITP
+57 AAFYNISP
-65 EDWKIISKSP
+65 NDWKEITKSS

-84 DPLKLGLLYSYYET
+84 DPLKLGLLFSYFET

-135 FDARL
+135 FDSRL

-155 KTETFLNNW
+155 KTESFIQNW
-164 EKRITKHPS
+164 EKRITKNPS

-238 NSLQSSSDKIL
+238 NNLQSPSSRIL
-249 TMIGLGS
+249 DMIGLGN
-256 NNPKNLK
+256 NNPKNMK
-263 YRTVFISKLPDQYIN
+263 YRTLLISRLGDQYIN
-278 TSRICSNILDE
+278 TSRVCSNILDE
-289 WMKRNPDHLT
+289 WMKRNSDKLT

-304 IGFVRSMSVAR
+304 LGFVKSMSIAR
-315 NITYIFDGLDNIVY
+315 HITYIFDALDNIIY
-329 NILIDKT
+329 NMMADKP
-336 REETRMFNKIQ
+336 REEARLYNKVQ
-347 MRKWLYQYMILTLY
+347 LRKWLYQYLLLVLY
-361 LASGQLSVNI
+361 LSSGQLSVDI
-371 ASLESINDIENET
+371 SALESINTDYDT
-384 LNGFDNTEVK
+384 LNGFDLTEV

>member
-1 MMKDVIYD
+1 MKDVIYEI
-9 VYKSRTTPDTHN
+9 YKSRTTPDTHN

-65 EDWKIISKSP
+65 DDWKIISKSP
-75 EYKLMARLA
+75 EYRLMARLA

-155 KTETFLNNW
+155 KTESFLQNW
-164 EKRITKHPS
+164 EKRITKTPS

-238 NSLQSSSDKIL
+238 NSLQTPSSRIL
-249 TMIGLGS
+249 DMIGLGN
-256 NNPKNLK
+256 NNPKNIK
-263 YRTVFISKLPDQYIN
+263 YRTLIIAKLGDQYIN
-278 TSRICSNILDE
+278 TSRLCSNILDE
-289 WMKRNPDHLT
+289 WMKRNSEHLT

-304 IGFVRSMSVAR
+304 LGFVRAMSIAR
-315 NITYIFDGLDNIVY
+315 HITYIFDGIDNVIY
-329 NILIDKT
+329 NMLADKP
-336 REETRMFNKIQ
+336 REETRIFNKVQ
-347 MRKWLYQYMILTLY
+347 MRKWIYQYLILTLY
-361 LASGQLSVNI
+361 LSSGKLSVDI
-371 ASLESINDIENET
+371 GALESINDLYIDT
-384 LNGFDNTEVK
+384 LNGFDLTEVE

>member
-1 MMKDVIYD
+1 MKDVIYNI
-9 VYKSRTTPDTHN
+9 YKERTTKETHDN
-21 NVSDLIGLY
+21 ISDLIGLY

-43 NNYPILGETTRNRF
+43 NNYPILGESTRNKF
-57 ASYYNITP
+57 AAFYNISP
-65 EDWKIISKSP
+65 NDWKEISKSS
-75 EYKLMARLA
+75 EYRLMARLA
-84 DPLKLGLLYSYYET
+84 DPLKLGLLFSYFET

-155 KTETFLNNW
+155 KTESFIQNW
-164 EKRITKHPS
+164 EKRITKNPS

-238 NSLQSSSDKIL
+238 NNLQSPSSRIL
-249 TMIGLGS
+249 DMIGLGN
-256 NNPKNLK
+256 NNPKNMK
-263 YRTVFISKLPDQYIN
+263 YRTLLISKLGDQYIN
-278 TSRICSNILDE
+278 TSRVCSNILDE
-289 WMKRNPDHLT
+289 WMKRNSDKLT

-304 IGFVRSMSVAR
+304 LGFVKSMSIAR
-315 NITYIFDGLDNIVY
+315 HITYIFDALDNIIY
-329 NILIDKT
+329 NMMADKP
-336 REETRMFNKIQ
+336 REEARLYNKVQ
-347 MRKWLYQYMILTLY
+347 LRKWLYQYLLLVLY
-361 LASGQLSVNI
+361 LSSGQLSVDI
-371 ASLESINDIENET
+371 SALESINTDYDT
-384 LNGFDNTEVK
+384 LNGFDLTEV

>member
-1 MMKDVIYD
+1 MKDVIYNI
-9 VYKSRTTPDTHN
+9 YKERTTKETHDN
-21 NVSDLIGLY
+21 ISDLIGLY

-43 NNYPILGETTRNRF
+43 NNYPILGESTRNKF
-57 ASYYNITP
+57 AAFYNISP
-65 EDWKIISKSP
+65 NDWKEITKSS

-84 DPLKLGLLYSYYET
+84 DPLKLGLLFSYFET

-155 KTETFLNNW
+155 KTESFIQNW
-164 EKRITKHPS
+164 EKRITKNPS

-232 IREIAM
+232 IREISM
-238 NSLQSSSDKIL
+238 NNLQSPSSRIL
-249 TMIGLGS
+249 DMIGLGN
-256 NNPKNLK
+256 NNPKNMK
-263 YRTVFISKLPDQYIN
+263 YRTLLISRLGDQYIN
-278 TSRICSNILDE
+278 TSRVCSNILDE
-289 WMKRNPDHLT
+289 WMKRNSDKLT

-304 IGFVRSMSVAR
+304 LGFVRSMSIAR
-315 NITYIFDGLDNIVY
+315 HITYIFDALDNIIY
-329 NILIDKT
+329 NMMADKP
-336 REETRMFNKIQ
+336 REEARLYNKVQ
-347 MRKWLYQYMILTLY
+347 LRKWLYQYLLLVLY
-361 LASGQLSVNI
+361 LSSGQLSVDI
-371 ASLESINDIENET
+371 SALESINTDYDT
-384 LNGFDNTEVK
+384 LNGFDLTEV

>member
-1 MMKDVIYD
+1 MKDVIYNI
-9 VYKSRTTPDTHN
+9 YKERTTKETHDN
-21 NVSDLIGLY
+21 ISDLIGLY

-43 NNYPILGETTRNRF
+43 NNYPILGESTRNKF
-57 ASYYNITP
+57 AAFYNISP
-65 EDWKIISKSP
+65 NDWKEISKSS
-75 EYKLMARLA
+75 EYRLMARLA
-84 DPLKLGLLYSYYET
+84 DPLKLGLLFSYFET

-135 FDARL
+135 FDSRL

-155 KTETFLNNW
+155 KTESFIQNW
-164 EKRITKHPS
+164 EKRITKNPS

-238 NSLQSSSDKIL
+238 NNLQSPSSRIL
-249 TMIGLGS
+249 DMIGLGN
-256 NNPKNLK
+256 NNPKNMK
-263 YRTVFISKLPDQYIN
+263 YRTLLISRLGDQYIN
-278 TSRICSNILDE
+278 TSRVCSNILDE
-289 WMKRNPDHLT
+289 WMKRNSDKLT

-304 IGFVRSMSVAR
+304 LGFVKSMSIAGH
-315 NITYIFDGLDNIVY
+315 ITYIFDALDNIIY
-329 NILIDKT
+329 NMMSDKP
-336 REETRMFNKIQ
+336 REEVRMYNKVQ
-347 MRKWLYQYMILTLY
+347 LRQWLYQYLLLVLY
-361 LASGQLSVNI
+361 LSSGQLSVDI
-371 ASLESINDIENET
+371 SALESINTDYDT
-384 LNGFDNTEVK
+384 LNGFDLTEV